1 MKLRKWVYLLE
12 GLMPPATVIFPTG
25 GVILTEDMEEI
36 RLKKIRIRLKRVFL
50 TEKARIRKKMNQEY
64 ECVPKFAFYIN
75 DGIKDDNSA
84 QRFADAVMSALA
96 LIHSVATDDTPKAIS
111 IPEDVIRKDGFIKTK
126 DIVAEGIVSETYF
139 KFWQSVGVP
148 SVVLDHVWRI
158 VPYIVESKSLMD
170 AANYYKESIGQV
182 CLTDEDISE
191 IMLDNS
197 NIPKS
202 QTEKARVETAYQN
215 AFKAIEAIIGEP
227 PKDKRKLKMKLI
239 EAGINPEEEVGCEIY
254 GMKPGKETVIKKL
267 VEMHQARDKKAAH
280 GKTNELRNIGYCEL
294 KDKQSLVRYL
304 IASHIETKLKVG

>member
-12 GLMPPATVIFPTG
+12 GLMPPSKVIFPTG
-25 GVILTEDMEEI
+25 GVILTEDTEEI

-64 ECVPKFAFYIN
+64 ECVPTFAFYIN

-96 LIHSVATDDTPKAIS
+96 LVYGVATDDTPKAIG
-111 IPEDVIRKDGFIKTK
+111 IPEDIIRKDSFIKTK
-126 DIVAEGIVSETYF
+126 DIVAEGIISKTYF

-148 SVVLDHVWRI
+148 SVVLDYVWRI
-158 VPYIVESKSLMD
+158 APYIVENKSLMD
-170 AANYYKESIGQV
+170 AAHFYKESIERV
-182 CLTDEDISE
+182 WIADDDVFNI
-191 IMLDNS
+191 IVDNS

-227 PKDKRKLKMKLI
+227 PKDERKLRMKLI
-239 EAGINPEEEVGCEIY
+239 EAGINPDAKVGYDLYE
-254 GMKPGKETVIKKL
+254 MKPGKETVIKKL
-267 VEMHQARDKKAAH
+267 VDMHQARDKKAAH

-294 KDKQSLVRYL
+294 KDKQALARYL
-304 IASHIETKLKVG
+304 IVSHIEAKLKVG